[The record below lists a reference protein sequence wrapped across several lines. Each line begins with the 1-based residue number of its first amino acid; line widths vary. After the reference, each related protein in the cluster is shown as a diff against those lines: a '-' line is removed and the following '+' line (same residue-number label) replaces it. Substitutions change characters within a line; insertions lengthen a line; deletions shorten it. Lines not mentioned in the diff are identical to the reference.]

1 MKVLVGAIDNGSV
14 DWRVDPPVTPPV
26 TPPAAA
32 AAASAFAANLA
43 VSAFAANLA
52 AAASAANL
60 AASASAANLAS
71 AAISSFVFKVG
82 GTIPIGA
89 AAAIRFPSA
98 SLIMPSNPNLVITSY
113 TSPFGL
119 SNNLLNIN
127 LPLSIP
133 ANKVA
138 S

>member
-14 DWRVDPPVTPPV
+14 DWRVDSPVTPPV

-32 AAASAFAANLA
+32 AAAAASAANLA

-52 AAASAANL
+52 VSASTANL

-98 SLIMPSNPNLVITSY
+98 SLIMPSNPNLVITSP
-113 TSPFGL
+113 TSPFNP
-119 SNNLLNIN
+119 SNIVLA
-127 LPLSIP
+127 LSIP